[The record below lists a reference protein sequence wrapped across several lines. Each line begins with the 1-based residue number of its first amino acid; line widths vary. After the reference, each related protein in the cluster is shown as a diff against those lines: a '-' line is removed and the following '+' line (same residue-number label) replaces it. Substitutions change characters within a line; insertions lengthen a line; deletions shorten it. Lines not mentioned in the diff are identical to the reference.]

1 MNYALQG
8 GSIMAMVIKNNMSA
22 QAALVELNKNNN
34 KLSKQLQK
42 VGSGMKINSAEDD
55 ASGYAISER
64 MRVQIRGLGQDI
76 DNTQNAISMLRTA
89 EGAASSTVDI
99 LKTLKEKAINAAND
113 TNTDADRATIQK
125 EVDQSI
131 DQIDD
136 NANVTFNGK
145 TLFDGSADVADD
157 VKQTIIKALNS
168 EWIAR
173 SLDMVKEA
181 YGLSFQEDFASIR
194 EIDVQFKNEGGSKL
208 AYVSSTGDA
217 NGVTKTLTL
226 TVNMD
231 FYENLDQNDV
241 NGNSPEGGYLDRT
254 IAHELTHAVM
264 RANIT
269 NMSALPKYIR
279 EGSAEF
285 THGIDDERKS
295 SLANLTAEQ
304 VSDTFNGLHDGDDSD
319 YPYTVGYAF
328 LHYINKV
335 GGHEDAMKRFMAVLD
350 EKGGTAYDEAIKAA
364 TKGRLNSRQEA
375 EDEFK
380 ELFTNYLSDGHTA
393 KEFYKEYCD
402 MDLDNTRD
410 TGSVKG
416 SKAWGGDEENA
427 EDVVLEGKSTRFW
440 YYPSGNT
447 STIEGLTVKWGDFSR
462 PDSGFRFQV
471 GTKANQQ
478 IKAAFS
484 DIHAQ
489 ALGLLSDEGET
500 VQVTTRANAKRAL
513 TIFDNALQKVLDQ
526 QTTIGAIQSRL
537 NYTAQNLTT
546 AQENVTS
553 SESTIRD
560 ADMAKEMTEYTKANV
575 LTQAAQSMLAQA
587 NQSSSGVLSLLQ

>member
-1 MNYALQG
+1 
-8 GSIMAMVIKNNMSA
+8 MSA
-22 QAALVELNKNNN
+22 QRALNELNKNT
-34 KLSKQLQK
+34 KTLSKQLKK

-89 EGAASSTVDI
+89 EGAASSTVEI

-173 SLDMVKEA
+173 SLEMVKNA
-181 YGLSFQEDFASIR
+181 YGMSFQEDGASVTVM
-194 EIDVQFKNEGGSKL
+194 DVQFKNEGGNKL
-208 AYVSSTGDA
+208 AYVSSESIG
-217 NGVTKTLTL
+217 GVTSKLTL
-226 TVNMD
+226 TINMD
-231 FYENLDQNDV
+231 FYDQLNQNDV
-241 NGNSPEGGYLDRT
+241 NGSTDSAGATYLDRT

-269 NMSALPKYIR
+269 DMSSLPKYIR

-285 THGIDDERKS
+285 IHGIDDERKY
-295 SLANLTAEQ
+295 SLSMLNISDIT
-304 VSDTFNGLHDGDDSD
+304 DTFDGVHDDPDDD
-319 YPYTVGYAF
+319 TDFPYTVGYVF

-335 GGHEDAMKRFMAVLD
+335 GGHEDAMQRFMSVLD
-350 EKGGTAYDEAIKAA
+350 EKGGTAYDEAISAA
-364 TKGRLNSRQEA
+364 TKGRLNSRTEA
-375 EDEFK
+375 ETALKNDFDS
-380 ELFTNYLSDGHTA
+380 YLASGHTVN
-393 KEFYKEYCD
+393 EFYKAYCD
-402 MDLDNTRD
+402 IDLDNTRD

-416 SKAWGGDEENA
+416 SKAWGGDEEDA
-427 EDVVLEGKSTRFW
+427 ENVVLEGKSTRFW
-440 YYPSGNT
+440 YYPSGNS

-462 PDSGFRFQV
+462 PDTGFRFQV

-500 VQVTTRANAKRAL
+500 VQLTTRANAKRAL

>member
-1 MNYALQG
+1 M
-8 GSIMAMVIKNNMSA
+8 SMVIKNNMSA
-22 QAALVELNKNNN
+22 QRALNELNKNT
-34 KLSKQLQK
+34 KTLSKQLKK

-89 EGAASSTVDI
+89 EGAASSTVEI

-173 SLDMVKEA
+173 SLEMAKDA
-181 YGLSFQEDFASIR
+181 YGLTFTDDFATVRSI
-194 EIDVQFKNEGGSKL
+194 DLNFDTDS
-208 AYVSSTGDA
+208 GDA
-217 NGVTKTLTL
+217 LASVSFHTTNGKTDKLTL
-226 TVNMD
+226 NVS
-231 FYENLDQNDV
+231 LDYYASLNQNDV
-241 NGNSPEGGYLDRT
+241 NGSTDSASAGYLDRT

-264 RANIT
+264 AANIDGFGS
-269 NMSALPKYIR
+269 MPLYLV
-279 EGSAEF
+279 EGAAEF
-285 THGIDDERKS
+285 VHGIDDFRAS
-295 SLANLTAEQ
+295 SLSSTA
-304 VSDTFNGLHDGDDSD
+304 TFNHGVISGMFTTGGNAQTDGEK
-319 YPYTVGYAF
+319 PYTVGYAF
-328 LHYINKV
+328 LHYINAQ
-335 GGHEDAMKRFMAVLD
+335 GGHEDAMKRFMSVLN
-350 EKGGTAYDEAIKAA
+350 EKGGTALDEAVSAA
-364 TKGRLNSRQEA
+364 TKGKFQTIQAAKNAFLADYDNVVTNGNGSNN
-375 EDEFK
+375 DFFK
-380 ELFTNYLSDGHTA
+380 Q
-393 KEFYKEYCD
+393 YCD
-402 MDLDNTRD
+402 IDLENTRD

-416 SKAWGGDEENA
+416 SKAWGGDEEDA
-427 EDVVLEGKSTRFW
+427 ENVVLEGKSTRFW
-440 YYPSGNT
+440 YYPSGNS

-484 DIHAQ
+484 DIHAE
-489 ALGLLSDEGET
+489 ALGLRSDEGET

>member
-1 MNYALQG
+1 
-8 GSIMAMVIKNNMSA
+8 MAMVIKNNIAA
-22 QAALVELNKNNN
+22 QMALGELNKNTD
-34 KLSKQLQK
+34 KLSKSLKK
-42 VGSGMKINSAEDD
+42 VGTGQKINSAEDD

-76 DNTQNAISMLRTA
+76 DNTQNAISLLRTA

-136 NANVTFNGK
+136 NANATFNGK

-157 VKQTIIKALNS
+157 VEQTIIKALNS
-168 EWIAR
+168 EWIAS
-173 SLDMVKEA
+173 SLNMIKEA
-181 YGLSFQEDFASIR
+181 YGLSFQQNGVTIN
-194 EIDVQFKNEGGSKL
+194 EIDVKFDKLTGSQANTL
-208 AYVSSTGDA
+208 AYVQPTFNSNGDA
-217 NGVTKTLTL
+217 TGLEMVINLTYYANL
-226 TVNMD
+226 V
-231 FYENLDQNDV
+231 ENNV
-241 NGNSPEGGYLDRT
+241 NGKTTTAGAGYLDRT

-264 RANIT
+264 AANI
-269 NMSALPKYIR
+269 NKMASLPLYVI
-279 EGSAEF
+279 EGAAEF
-285 THGIDDERKS
+285 THGIDDDRRA
-295 SLANLTAEQ
+295 SLSALTAGTISS
-304 VSDTFNGLHDGDDSD
+304 VFSSGGASGSTD
-319 YPYTVGYAF
+319 PYTVGYTF
-328 LHYINKV
+328 LHYLNAQ
-335 GGHEDAMKRFMAVLD
+335 GGREDAMKRFMSVLN
-350 EKGGTAYDEAIKAA
+350 EQGGTATGLDNAVAAA
-364 TKGRLNSRQEA
+364 TKGKFKTLQEA
-375 EDEFK
+375 KTAFLADYNSVTGGNNTSKNNEFFK
-380 ELFTNYLSDGHTA
+380 Q
-393 KEFYKEYCD
+393 YCD
-402 MDLDNTRD
+402 MDLDNKRD

-440 YYPSGNT
+440 YYPSANT
-447 STIEGLTVKWGDFSR
+447 STIEGLTVNWGDFSR
-462 PDSGFRFQV
+462 PDAGFRFQV
-471 GTKANQQ
+471 GTKANQV

-489 ALGLLSDEGET
+489 ALGLLSDSGET
-500 VQVTTRANAKRAL
+500 VQLTTRANAKRAL

-537 NYTAQNLTT
+537 SYTAQNLTT
-546 AQENVTS
+546 AHENVTS

-560 ADMAKEMTEYTKANV
+560 ADMAKEMSEYTKANV

-587 NQSSSGVLSLLQ
+587 NQSSSSVLSLLQ

>member
-1 MNYALQG
+1 M
-8 GSIMAMVIKNNMSA
+8 SMVIKNNMPA
-22 QAALVELNKNNN
+22 QRALNELNKNT
-34 KLSKQLQK
+34 KTLSKQLKK

-89 EGAASSTVDI
+89 EGAASSTVEI
-99 LKTLKEKAINAAND
+99 LKTLKEKAINAVND

-173 SLDMVKEA
+173 SLEMVKNA
-181 YGLSFQEDFASIR
+181 YGMSFQEDGASVT
-194 EIDVQFKNEGGSKL
+194 EIELNFTDDAASSTL
-208 AYVSSTGDA
+208 ASVSSTADG
-217 NGVTKTLTL
+217 NGVTKSLTL
-226 TVNMD
+226 NINLN
-231 FYENLDQNDV
+231 YYANLDQNDV
-241 NGNSPEGGYLDRT
+241 NGSSTTPGATYLDRT

-285 THGIDDERKS
+285 IHGIDDERKL
-295 SLANLTAEQ
+295 SLANLT
-304 VSDTFNGLHDGDDSD
+304 VSDISDTLDGAHDGQDDTTD
-319 YPYTVGYAF
+319 YPYTVGYVF

-335 GGHEDAMKRFMAVLD
+335 GGHEDAMQRFMSVLD
-350 EKGGTAYDEAIKAA
+350 EKGGTAYDEAISAA
-364 TKGRLNSRQEA
+364 TKGKITSRSEAETAFKDDLNAYLNS
-375 EDEFK
+375 
-380 ELFTNYLSDGHTA
+380 GHTI
-393 KEFYKEYCD
+393 KEFYKTYCD
-402 MDLDNTRD
+402 IDLDNTRD

-416 SKAWGGDEENA
+416 SKAWGGDEEDADN
-427 EDVVLEGKSTRFW
+427 VVLEGKSTRFW
-440 YYPSGNT
+440 YYPSGNS

-462 PDSGFRFQV
+462 PDTGFRFQV

-500 VQVTTRANAKRAL
+500 VQLTTRANAKRAL

-553 SESTIRD
+553 SESTLRD

-587 NQSSSGVLSLLQ
+587 NQSSSSVLSLLQ